1 MNNNQLLLKY
11 AGLTTQFM
19 IGIGLF
25 IFLGIKIDN
34 YFKWK
39 TPVAVWVLPLI
50 FIVAIIVKIVLDTS
64 KKNKP
69 ND

>member
-39 TPVAVWVLPLI
+39 TPIAVWVLPLI
-50 FIVAIIVKIVLDTS
+50 FIVAIIIKIVLDTG
-64 KKNKP
+64 KKNKT

>member
-50 FIVAIIVKIVLDTS
+50 FIVAIIVKIVLDTN
-64 KKNKP
+64 KKNSP